1 MVESSRS
8 ITSFNLILS
17 PKCTFTTSIFCL
29 MHFCLFLAF
38 PGPKPSW
45 LDAKGSRMGF
55 FLIKLLMNIP
65 SMKPCLS
72 CTLTKKSLLRNK
84 ERKEI
89 EVGLKNHQYPHA
101 GINTP
106 VFSNHAPHTF
116 QDFKAGRCDG
126 LTSYLTLCC
135 TMPTC

>member
-1 MVESSRS
+1 
-8 ITSFNLILS
+8 
-17 PKCTFTTSIFCL
+17 
-29 MHFCLFLAF
+29 
-38 PGPKPSW
+38 

-72 CTLTKKSLLRNK
+72 CALTKNSLLRNK
-84 ERKEI
+84 ECEEL

-135 TMPTC
+135 TMPTCYESDHCIVFLPTHPKLLWFLPLMGLFQD